1 MTTSVSDT
9 QRLRGESTN
18 GTMPTPETAERTRA
32 RPANQ
37 LDFLQA
43 MRDFKYVSLSCSVNV
58 RIVMHFTVYSL

>member
-18 GTMPTPETAERTRA
+18 GTISATPETAERPRT

-43 MRDFKYVSLSCSVNV
+43 MRDFKYV
-58 RIVMHFTVYSL
+58 HFPA